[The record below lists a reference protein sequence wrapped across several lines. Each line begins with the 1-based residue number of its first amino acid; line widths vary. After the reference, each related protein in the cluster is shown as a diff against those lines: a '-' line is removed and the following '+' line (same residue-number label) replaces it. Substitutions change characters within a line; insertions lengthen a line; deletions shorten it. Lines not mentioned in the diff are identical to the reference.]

1 MFWFFGHVAYG
12 ILGPLPEIKPKPSAL
27 EGEVL
32 ATGLPVKS
40 LACNYEHCHEVYF
53 SQAGYHS
60 GKEGFTF
67 LICRLAISTLFC
79 YLMLDPKPP
88 YVNTMI
94 RNLKKR
100 STASPLLFCITFSS
114 LRMPGV
120 FFCWQVTCLGNIHHK
135 KMKTNVQK
143 GFSECV
149 SSPCF
154 PLLPLKITIHSC
166 KNISRV
172 IF

>member
-94 RNLKKR
+94 SSQWTWLGADFI
-100 STASPLLFCITFSS
+100 STLPAALLLNFSLDSVRAEFFPKSPLT
-114 LRMPGV
+114 
-120 FFCWQVTCLGNIHHK
+120 
-135 KMKTNVQK
+135 
-143 GFSECV
+143 
-149 SSPCF
+149 
-154 PLLPLKITIHSC
+154 
-166 KNISRV
+166 
-172 IF
+172 